1 MDDKTVLKLF
11 ERLDSL
17 GGEIHDIH
25 LLVNSAMGKL
35 DWHTEKLLSL
45 EQNSHAPAMCQL
57 ATKLEGIGRD
67 GKSALRTIS
76 WVVGLITA
84 AITGTMA
91 LMISKVLAR

>member
-11 ERLDSL
+11 ERLDGL

-25 LLVNSAMGKL
+25 LLVNSTMGKL
-35 DWHTEKLLSL
+35 DWHSEKLLAL
-45 EQNSHAPAMCQL
+45 EQNSHVPSACLL
-57 ATKLEGIGRD
+57 ATRIEGISRD
-67 GKSALRTIS
+67 SKSALRTIS